1 MTDFKLPDLGEGL
14 PDAEI
19 VKWHVAVGDD
29 VVEGDMMVEMST
41 AKAVVEVPSPY
52 TGKVVKLF
60 GGMGDVIDTGSTLIS
75 FAVGDEVVEIA
86 DAPKAVDVTEE
97 AVVDAAPVIEGEAE
111 VFRLPDLGEGLPDA
125 EIVKWH
131 VAVGDAVA
139 EGDLMVEMSTAKAV
153 VEVPS
158 PFTGTVTVL
167 HGGAGDVIDTG
178 AALIEMATGNAPAP
192 QKAAPKKAD
201 AATVVGS
208 VVVGTEI
215 RSEATVSKDGIK
227 AGPAVRAMA
236 KKAGVDLASLKGSG
250 AGGEITLSD
259 VKNAPKAGEAP
270 KAAAPQVVGEYK
282 ISPSAKALAAS
293 LALDISTL
301 QPADGKTLSK
311 ADVLAAVR
319 SAMQGG
325 APAPQTSNAPVA
337 MTSGKNVQAAPK
349 VRAYARDK
357 GVDLAKVSAT
367 GPMGNVT
374 LDDVNKALKSD
385 FAVSAAPTGTYQRPA
400 RAYDVTGEP
409 QKFVGPRRYMAQA
422 MAKANM
428 EVCHTS
434 IFDEADISG
443 WLPGADITVRIMRS
457 IIAGA
462 MVEPAMN
469 AHYDH
474 ETLSKTI
481 QPHVNLGIAVDSE
494 RGLFVPV
501 IKNADAKDGAALRAD
516 LNSLRGGIKDG
527 TIKAADMSGATITL
541 SNFGMI
547 AGRFATPIITQP
559 EVAIVGIGGLFEK
572 LVMTDKGIGNHRH
585 IPVSLTFDHR
595 AATGGEAA
603 RFLGALKADLELP
616 F

>member
-227 AGPAVRAMA
+227 AGPAVRAVA

-270 KAAAPQVVGEYK
+270 KAAAPQLTGEHK

-325 APAPQTSNAPVA
+325 ASAPQTSNAPVA

-385 FAVSAAPTGTYQRPA
+385 FAVSSAPTGTYQRPA
-400 RAYDVTGEP
+400 RAYEVTGEP
-409 QKFVGPRRYMAQA
+409 QKFAGPRRYMAQA